1 MRDPSFML
9 IGSNMCSSL
18 IPNAIPARTFVPTR
32 CAFFDTH
39 QPVRHPVKRIGVP
52 IAGFVA
58 MIVGDVLGVV
68 FPLGLVT
75 AGIGSISSASI
86 VNACGGVLR

>member
-1 MRDPSFML
+1 
-9 IGSNMCSSL
+9 
-18 IPNAIPARTFVPTR
+18 
-32 CAFFDTH
+32 
-39 QPVRHPVKRIGVP
+39 VKRIGVP